1 MNSAGGKPQIAGAV
15 AFGGHN
21 NAAPAQFEEDDWV
34 QLTDKG
40 RKMVA
45 DGMAHS
51 IVRLQRELD
60 EANARIALLEEER
73 SILLRERANW
83 KAKFIQ
89 ANKDYGFELMDP
101 CGTIW
106 DHAKRLQQER
116 DEAREDAKRATY
128 DAAQETIK
136 VSTVKSHWIEACRER
151 DEARGVLPKFR
162 QKLLDQAATF
172 KREDLRDNSR
182 WSIFNEGRAQALEKM
197 ANELE
202 GTK

>member
-1 MNSAGGKPQIAGAV
+1 MSDTPETDAV
-15 AFGGHN
+15 TIQAMG
-21 NAAPAQFEEDDWV
+21 
-34 QLTDKG
+34 QLRTAVVDVDFA
-40 RKMVA
+40 RK
-45 DGMAHS
+45 
-51 IVRLQRELD
+51 
-60 EANARIALLEEER
+60 LE
-73 SILLRERANW
+73 RERDEW

-106 DHAKRLQQER
+106 DHAKRLQQELQDIKDAMQSAEKPHP
-116 DEAREDAKRATY
+116 DESHCGCVPLLRA
-128 DAAQETIK
+128 ALA
-136 VSTVKSHWIEACRER
+136 
-151 DEARGVLPKFR
+151 EARGVLPKFR